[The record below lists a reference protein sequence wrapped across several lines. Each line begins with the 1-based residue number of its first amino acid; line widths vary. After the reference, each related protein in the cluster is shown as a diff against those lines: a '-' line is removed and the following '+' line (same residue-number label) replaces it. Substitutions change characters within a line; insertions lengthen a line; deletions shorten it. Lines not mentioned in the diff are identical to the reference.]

1 MIYGSPAI
9 IICTNRKK
17 EKDQSLCVA
26 SASCACDCVS
36 PPVVFTVPWISASCS
51 LALAL
56 SLAMLQE
63 RSSSEL
69 GPSGPSGP
77 WGLSHLPDLRVPADF
92 PHALSA
98 DHGWLSSP
106 PRRLSPSSP
115 SQLKLLL
122 AFSGVSS
129 LSLFAY
135 GLVSWPWSFSCRL
148 ILARRF

>member
-1 MIYGSPAI
+1 MIYGSLAI

-17 EKDQSLCVA
+17 EKDQSLRVA
-26 SASCACDCVS
+26 SASSACDCAS

-69 GPSGPSGP
+69 GPSGPR
-77 WGLSHLPDLRVPADF
+77 GLSHLPDLRVPADF

-98 DHGWLSSP
+98 DHG
-106 PRRLSPSSP
+106 
-115 SQLKLLL
+115 
-122 AFSGVSS
+122 
-129 LSLFAY
+129 
-135 GLVSWPWSFSCRL
+135 
-148 ILARRF
+148 